1 MKYILPHEQLHVYAK
16 ALAFAK
22 WAVVR
27 VDVWP
32 ERVAVRGQLDRAMES
47 MITNLACAARQQ
59 RTDQGI
65 YLLEC
70 SLGSVLECAACLD
83 VAQRRQLIDATEVRE
98 GKLILQEVARMEVGL
113 HSAWS
118 EPVCVREEDAEYDAG
133 AKVYFKHESLEVYQ
147 RTLQLHEGLGEILL
161 GDKREHRYAKRMDEL
176 STSVTLNIAEGNGRF
191 SKRDHGSFA
200 VLAEEAATKLAAY
213 LDLVAAIWGMDVDP
227 IKSLLREIMAM
238 LAGLKEYLKS
248 QLGGL

>member
-27 VDVWP
+27 VDAWP
-32 ERVAVRGQLDRAMES
+32 ASVAVRGQLDRAMES
-47 MITNLACAARQQ
+47 IITNLVRAARYQ
-59 RTDQGI
+59 RMDHGI

-83 VAQRRQLIDATEVRE
+83 VAQRRQLIGASEVSD

-113 HSAWS
+113 RSAWS
-118 EPVCVREEDAEYDAG
+118 EPGCVREEHAEYTAG
-133 AKVYFKHESLEVYQ
+133 TKFYFNHESLDVYQ
-147 RTLQLHEGLGEILL
+147 RTLQLHEVLGKILL
-161 GDKREHRYAKRMDEL
+161 SDKRENRYAKRMDEL

-191 SKRDHGSFA
+191 SKRDHGIFA
-200 VLAEEAATKLAAY
+200 DAAEDAVTKLAAY
-213 LDLVAAIWGMDVDP
+213 LDLAAAAWEVDLDP
-227 IKSLLREIMAM
+227 SKAQLREVMAM

-248 QLGGL
+248 QLGS